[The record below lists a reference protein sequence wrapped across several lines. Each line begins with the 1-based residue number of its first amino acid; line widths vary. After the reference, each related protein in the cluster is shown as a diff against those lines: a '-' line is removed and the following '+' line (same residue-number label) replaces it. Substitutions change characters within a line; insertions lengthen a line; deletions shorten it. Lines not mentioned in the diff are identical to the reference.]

1 MNEQGF
7 NMVKI
12 KKVNTSLRL
21 DKNVLKEFKIL
32 AIEKETS
39 IQAIIETLI
48 LEYIEKNKGNR
59 STESFIPN
67 E

>member
-1 MNEQGF
+1 
-7 NMVKI
+7 MVKI

-21 DKNVLKEFKIL
+21 DKKVLKEFKIL

-48 LEYIEKNKGNR
+48 LEYIEKNKETQNP
-59 STESFIPN
+59 ESFIPN